1 MINVNFMKI
10 FQPFYCKDIVRLG
23 KDYDG
28 GYLINKED
36 VIKSK
41 KLISLGVGDDY
52 SFEKDFNAI
61 NNCDIIA
68 YDGTIDPN
76 QDFLINFYKENKT
89 FINKNIGTGKDEIPF
104 SSLIGDK
111 DVFLKCDIEEHEY
124 SILNDIISNSK
135 LFSGIAIEFH
145 NINTKDHTND
155 LLNFISKI
163 DLKLIHIHVNNSF
176 YYIDGDQCIPDI
188 IELSFTSSNNISLD
202 ESIILPHALDMP
214 NISDREE
221 FKIIF

>member
-1 MINVNFMKI
+1 M
-10 FQPFYCKDIVRLG
+10 
-23 KDYDG
+23 
-28 GYLINKED
+28 
-36 VIKSK
+36 
-41 KLISLGVGDDY
+41 
-52 SFEKDFNAI
+52 
-61 NNCDIIA
+61 
-68 YDGTIDPN
+68 
-76 QDFLINFYKENKT
+76 
-89 FINKNIGTGKDEIPF
+89 
-104 SSLIGDK
+104 
-111 DVFLKCDIEEHEY
+111 KCDIEEHEY

-176 YYIDGDQCIPDI
+176 YYIDGDQCIPDV